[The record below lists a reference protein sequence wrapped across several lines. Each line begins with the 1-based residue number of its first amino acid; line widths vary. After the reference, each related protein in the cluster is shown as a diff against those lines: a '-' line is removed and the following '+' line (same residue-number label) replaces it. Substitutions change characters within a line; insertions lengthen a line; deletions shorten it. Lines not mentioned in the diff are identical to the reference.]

1 MRHHRLIFAAAL
13 LAASLTAFGSLS
25 APAWSEAKK
34 ALKMNIHVNGR
45 DLAATLADNSSTRA
59 LAELLR
65 KGPLTLELHDYG
77 NFEKVSPLPQ
87 DLPTN
92 DEPLDT
98 DSGDLILYQGRQFV
112 LYYDRNSWTFT
123 RLGRIEGISK
133 EELKKLLGPA
143 SVTATLSLPRQ
154 PQSE

>member
-1 MRHHRLIFAAAL
+1 
-13 LAASLTAFGSLS
+13 
-25 APAWSEAKK
+25 
-34 ALKMNIHVNGR
+34 MNIHVNGR
-45 DLAATLADNSSTRA
+45 DLAATLADNSSARA
-59 LAELLR
+59 LASLLR

-77 NFEKVSPLPQ
+77 NFEKVGPLPQ
-87 DLPTN
+87 GLPTN

-123 RLGRIEGISK
+123 RLGNIEGISK

-143 SVTATLSLPRQ
+143 SVTATLSL
-154 PQSE
+154 SE

>member
-13 LAASLTAFGSLS
+13 LTVSLTALGSLS

-34 ALKMNIHVNGR
+34 ALKMNLHVNGR

-77 NFEKVSPLPQ
+77 NFEKVGPLPR

-98 DSGDLILYQGRQFV
+98 DSGALILYQGRQFV
-112 LYYDRNSWTFT
+112 LYYDRNSWSLRVWGT
-123 RLGRIEGISK
+123 SK
-133 EELKKLLGPA
+133 GFPKKN
-143 SVTATLSLPRQ
+143 
-154 PQSE
+154 

>member
-1 MRHHRLIFAAAL
+1 MKPHRLIFAAAL
-13 LAASLTAFGSLS
+13 LAVSLTALGGLS

-77 NFEKVSPLPQ
+77 NFEKVGPLPQ

-112 LYYDRNSWTFT
+112 LYYDRNAWTFT
-123 RLGRIEGISK
+123 QLGWLKGITK
-133 EELKKLLGPA
+133 EELKQLLGPA
-143 SVTATLSLPRQ
+143 NVTATLSL
-154 PQSE
+154 SE